1 MNSGTIVGI
10 GIDLVRISRVRET
23 LGRWADRFL
32 ARVLSQDESTYCRTR
47 LDPAPHVAAR
57 FAAKEAAMKA
67 LGVGWAGASWREFEV
82 VNMPSGQPVL
92 RVSGRAAQ
100 RMATLGADTAFVSLT
115 HDGDYA
121 AAQVILSRGPAS
133 FSAP

>member
-1 MNSGTIVGI
+1 MNGAIVGI
-10 GIDLVRISRVRET
+10 GIDLVRISRVREA

-32 ARVLSQDESTYCRTR
+32 SRVLSQEETAYCRAR
-47 LDPAPHVAAR
+47 VDPAPHVAAR

-82 VNMPSGQPVL
+82 VNTPSGQPL
-92 RVSGRAAQ
+92 IRFSGRAAQ
-100 RMATLGADTAFVSLT
+100 RLANLGADTAFVSMT

-121 AAQVILSRGPAS
+121 AAQVVLSRT
-133 FSAP
+133 APSPL

>member
-1 MNSGTIVGI
+1 MNGSIVGV
-10 GIDLVRISRVRET
+10 GIDLVRISRVREL

-32 ARVLSQDESTYCRTR
+32 RRVLSPQETAYCQARR
-47 LDPAPHVAAR
+47 DPAPHVAAR

-67 LGVGWAGASWREFEV
+67 LGVGWVGASWHDLEV
-82 VNMPSGQPVL
+82 INAPSGQPTL

-100 RMATLGADTAFVSLT
+100 HMARLGADTALISLT

-121 AAQVILSRGPAS
+121 AAHVILSRTP
-133 FSAP
+133 SAQPLR

>member
-1 MNSGTIVGI
+1 MNGAIVGI
-10 GIDLVRISRVRET
+10 GIDLVKISRVRDA

-32 ARVLSQDESTYCRTR
+32 KRVLSQEESAYCRAR
-47 LDPAPHVAAR
+47 IDPAPHVAAR

-82 VNMPSGQPVL
+82 VNMPSGQPQL
-92 RVSGRAAQ
+92 RLSGRAAQ
-100 RMATLGADTAFVSLT
+100 RLASLGADAAFVSLT

-121 AAQVILSRGPAS
+121 AAQVIISRAPAAAGP
-133 FSAP
+133 P